1 MTDGVALPLE
11 LRDVRGPRAF
21 SGGWRRFFGLLWLNA
36 KLDFKLRYAGSI
48 LSYGWALLRPLALFG
63 VIYLVFSQVLRFGE
77 EVPYYAAL
85 LVFNIVV
92 FHYLSDAVSVAVGS
106 VVRSE
111 RVVRKTQFPRAVI
124 PLAVVVTG
132 AMTMAINLL
141 AISVFILASDIQPRS
156 TWLLVPIALMMLM
169 ALTACLSLLCS
180 ALYAKYRDVGQIW
193 AVVSRT
199 LFYATPILWP
209 IELVPESLRS
219 IMVANPLAPLF
230 IEMRRMVFDP
240 DAMGSVE
247 AAGGE
252 WPLIVAGSLF
262 VASCV
267 LGVWYFVRR
276 APRIAEDL

>member
-1 MTDGVALPLE
+1 MTDGAALAFE

-21 SGGWRRFFGLLWLNA
+21 AGGWRRFLELLWLNA

-63 VIYLVFSQVLRFGE
+63 IIYAVFSQVFRFGE
-77 EVPYYAAL
+77 EIPYYAAL

-92 FHYLSDAVSVAVGS
+92 FHYFSEAVGTAVAS

-124 PLAVVVTG
+124 PLAIVVTG
-132 AMTMAINLL
+132 AITMVINLV
-141 AISVFILASDIQPRS
+141 AISAFILASDITPRWS
-156 TWLLVPIALMMLM
+156 WLLLPLALVALMT
-169 ALTACLSLLCS
+169 LTACLALLCS
-180 ALYAKYRDVGQIW
+180 ALYTKYRDVGQLW
-193 AVVSRT
+193 TVVSRT
-199 LFYATPILWP
+199 LFYGTPILWP
-209 IELVPESLRS
+209 VELVPEHLRA

-230 IEMRRMVFDP
+230 IEMRRLVFDP

-247 AAGGE
+247 AAGSE
-252 WPLIVAGSLF
+252 WPLLVAGSLF
-262 VASCV
+262 VATCMI
-267 LGVWYFVRR
+267 GVWYFVRR